1 MQKNGWLTLMSGL
14 LNFPDFEEL
23 IFGEKIDSKITKS
36 KLVHIYGKAG
46 SGKTT
51 VAIQLAIGYCLKNK
65 KVIYIDTE
73 GKVSGEKISNIASEE
88 NFEKVNKNIRIYF
101 PNDFDTQ
108 HDLIQKLEFYISN
121 QNIGAIIID
130 TITNLYRQAMLFK
143 KDTNILYEKLAF
155 EVAFLRKLSRDKN
168 ISIILVNQATMPK
181 AIKNEDDSLSYKYER
196 INPVAK
202 AIMSYWA
209 DREIILVSHGWGNFE
224 ARIPGEF
231 ERRVKFS
238 IDSNG
243 IAPR

>member
-1 MQKNGWLTLMSGL
+1 MQKNGWLTLMNGL
-14 LNFPDFEEL
+14 LNFPDLEEL
-23 IFGEKIDSKITKS
+23 IFGERMDAKIATS
-36 KLVHIYGKAG
+36 KLVHIYGQAG

-51 VAIQLAIGYCLKNK
+51 VAIQLAIGYSLKNK

-73 GKVSGEKISNIASEE
+73 GKVSGEKIKNIASEE
-88 NFEKVNKNIRIYF
+88 NFAKANKNIKIYF
-101 PNDFDTQ
+101 PKDFDNQ
-108 HDLIQKLEFYISN
+108 HDLIQKLEFYIAN

-130 TITNLYRQAMLFK
+130 TMTNLYRQAMLFK
-143 KDTNILYEKLAF
+143 NDTKILYEKLAF

-181 AIKNEDDSLSYKYER
+181 AIKNEDDSLSYNYER

-202 AIMSYWA
+202 AIMSYWV

-231 ERRVKFS
+231 ERRVKFC
-238 IDSNG
+238 INNNG
-243 IAPR
+243 IVPL